1 MKNLVSNAD
10 YLAQE
15 LEKMGIF
22 TILSERGGKGVPLVA
37 FKLTKEHQFDEVSIK
52 DLQQQKNTNI

>member
-15 LEKMGIF
+15 LEKMGMF
-22 TILSERGGKGVPLVA
+22 TILSERGGRGVPLVA
-37 FKLTKEHQFDEVSIK
+37 FKFTKEHQYDEVSIK
-52 DLQQQKNTNI
+52 DSKQQK

>member
-15 LEKMGIF
+15 LEKMGMF

-37 FKLTKEHQFDEVSIK
+37 FKFTKEHQYDEVSI
-52 DLQQQKNTNI
+52 